1 MRARTRPPPSRL
13 PRPGPLPPP
22 GPSTPSA
29 CPGSGEEGPSGE
41 EGTMKAGRPPPP
53 PSLARSGPAT
63 SPVPT
68 PDLGRAVTAESALE
82 AQVQRSEPAGQA
94 ARARRTRPPTLSC
107 MGLSGKQNH
116 VEKAKAL
123 FCPVRLLSPFAL
135 YLCADEV
142 EVLVRPLSSSSAS
155 GKSHQVGGGLIH
167 RATQFRILDRF
178 VFSDLFLDLPNH
190 RRGSFGDWG
199 KRGRGFLFIEKWTSP
214 EAEGRF
220 GPFAILRG
228 ARRAGSKR
236 THSFKRTQKNE

>member
-1 MRARTRPPPSRL
+1 
-13 PRPGPLPPP
+13 
-22 GPSTPSA
+22 
-29 CPGSGEEGPSGE
+29 
-41 EGTMKAGRPPPP
+41 MKAGRPPPP